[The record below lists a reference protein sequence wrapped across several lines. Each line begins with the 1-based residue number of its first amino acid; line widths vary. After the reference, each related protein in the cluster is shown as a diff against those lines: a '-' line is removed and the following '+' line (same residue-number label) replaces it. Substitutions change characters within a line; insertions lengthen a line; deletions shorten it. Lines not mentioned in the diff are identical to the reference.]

1 MKAQVKIPDSAAEQP
16 AAPEAAP
23 PGSPV
28 IDARAAANE
37 EWHDRKHEPP
47 ENPLWLIT
55 IGMAAFFI
63 VAALVI
69 MLS

>member
-1 MKAQVKIPDSAAEQP
+1 MKAQVKIPDP
-16 AAPEAAP
+16 AAGRPEAHEPAP

-28 IDARAAANE
+28 IEARAAANE
-37 EWHDRKHEPP
+37 EWHGNKHEPP

>member
-1 MKAQVKIPDSAAEQP
+1 MKAQVKIPDSAVERP
-16 AAPEAAP
+16 ATPEPAP
-23 PGSPV
+23 PASPA
-28 IDARAAANE
+28 IEAQAAANE
-37 EWHDRKHEPP
+37 EWHGRKHEPP

>member
-1 MKAQVKIPDSAAEQP
+1 MKAQVKIPGSVDERP
-16 AAPEAAP
+16 AAPEPAP
-23 PGSPV
+23 SGSPV

-37 EWHDRKHEPP
+37 EWHGRKHEPP

-63 VAALVI
+63 VAAVVI
-69 MLS
+69 MVS

>member
-1 MKAQVKIPDSAAEQP
+1 MIE
-16 AAPEAAP
+16 
-23 PGSPV
+23 
-28 IDARAAANE
+28 ARAAANE
-37 EWHDRKHEPP
+37 EWHGKKHEPP